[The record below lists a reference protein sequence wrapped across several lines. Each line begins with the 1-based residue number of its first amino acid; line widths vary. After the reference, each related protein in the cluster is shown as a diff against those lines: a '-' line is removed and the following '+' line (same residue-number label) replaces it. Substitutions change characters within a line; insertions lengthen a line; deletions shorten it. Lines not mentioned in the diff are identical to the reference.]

1 VPNARAANVASSSSP
16 PSDGPPKTEAKSE
29 AKNVASSAPKT
40 SRPAAKQEV
49 AAAPA
54 TPPPTTGSIDRQ
66 AGGPISALV
75 PAVSGAPGDG
85 GTSLT
90 SAIKRELQ
98 AKGVALAER
107 AGANAYK
114 VEGAVTLGEPRE
126 GKQAIQIEWVVKD
139 PQGKRLGTVSQK
151 NDIPEGSL
159 DGAWGRTADQAAG
172 AAVQGIFKLL
182 PSAGNA
188 KAIN

>member
-1 VPNARAANVASSSSP
+1 VGGQKADTPPVQKAA
-16 PSDGPPKTEAKSE
+16 
-29 AKNVASSAPKT
+29 
-40 SRPAAKQEV
+40 RPAAKQNV
-49 AAAPA
+49 AAAP
-54 TPPPTTGSIDRQ
+54 PPSTQTTGSIDRS
-66 AGGPISALV
+66 GNVMALV
-75 PAVSGAPGDG
+75 PAVTGAPGDG
-85 GTSLT
+85 SATLT
-90 SAIKRELQ
+90 AAIQRELQ
-98 AKGVALAER
+98 TKGVALADR
-107 AGANAYK
+107 PTATAYR

-182 PSAGNA
+182 PPG
-188 KAIN
+188 KAVN